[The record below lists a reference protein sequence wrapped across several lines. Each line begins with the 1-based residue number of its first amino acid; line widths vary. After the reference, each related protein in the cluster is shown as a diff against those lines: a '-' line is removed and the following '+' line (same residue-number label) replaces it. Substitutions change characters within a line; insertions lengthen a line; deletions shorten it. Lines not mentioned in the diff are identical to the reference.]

1 MRRESAQKIG
11 TVSLGSTV
19 HVTLVNCEFD
29 GIRHYRRHQRTD
41 TAKAAGVSNCPVCAG
56 VSNTNQARIDTS
68 MEVEHGTA
76 WSRGGS
82 TDLKHCEML
91 CVARNR
97 AKGNR

>member
-1 MRRESAQKIG
+1 
-11 TVSLGSTV
+11 
-19 HVTLVNCEFD
+19 
-29 GIRHYRRHQRTD
+29 
-41 TAKAAGVSNCPVCAG
+41 
-56 VSNTNQARIDTS
+56 